1 MDSVNPYATLCLN
14 VLPMFAEDAHEMV
27 IRIIDQAKS
36 MGEEI
41 DIEDGFDL
49 YRKLAEIRALF
60 MKTIPEYEPLEAPV
74 TF

>member
-1 MDSVNPYATLCLN
+1 
-14 VLPMFAEDAHEMV
+14 MFAEDANEMV

-49 YRKLAEIRALF
+49 YQKLAAIRTLF
-60 MKTIPEYEPLEAPV
+60 VKTIPEYEPLDV
-74 TF
+74 LVF

>member
-1 MDSVNPYATLCLN
+1 
-14 VLPMFAEDAHEMV
+14 MFAEDAHEMV

-49 YRKLAEIRALF
+49 YRKLAEIRRLF
-60 MKTIPEYEPLEAPV
+60 VKTIPEYEPLEAPV